1 MNDIQRMKELIE
13 KITAADVAYFQKD
26 EPIMSDLEYDKLVL
40 ELKMLERAT
49 GIHFANS
56 PIGKVP
62 SDEKE
67 GLKTVQ
73 HTKPM
78 LSCQETK
85 DVNEMVEFAGER
97 DIVLSWKMDGLTLVL
112 RYEKGKLT
120 QAITRGAEGVIGE
133 DVTHTVKHFRN
144 IPLIVPCKDSFEVRG
159 EGVLSWEDAQ
169 ILTKLGESNATHPRS
184 IASGAVRSV
193 TENLG
198 KLAHLDFFAF
208 ELIKEDSHATKI
220 GQLEFLKENNF
231 AVVEYKLVSPG
242 DRHDDIAECISE
254 WIPEGFAYPVD
265 GIVAEYDDLA
275 YGKSLGSTAHHEKRM
290 MALKWKDEVKETKFR
305 GVELRTTRTGVVSII
320 GLFDEVV
327 IDGTRVHR
335 ASLHNLSNFEKYKFG
350 VGDIIKVYK
359 ANMIVPQ
366 IAENRMMSGTYELPE
381 YCPCCGERLTVQ
393 TSQSGVRN
401 LYCPN
406 ENCLAR
412 HAKKVAR
419 FCDKSAMNIDGLSA
433 SVIEKMM
440 AYGWIGSY
448 ADIYH
453 LDVHRDDIINRPG
466 FGTTR
471 YRELWTEIQ
480 SSRKCHMYQFLVGI
494 DIPHLG
500 PEAAKAL
507 HQYFY
512 GSMEAFEEAVRKNFA
527 FSHIAEVPAIVEK
540 SIYRWF
546 EDESNVRM
554 MHAVMTE
561 LEFIGMHRELDGK
574 QNPFMDTTVVVTGT
588 FENFTREGI
597 LEILATLGAKTTD
610 KVTKDTNYL
619 IYGSLPGNKKVSAA
633 MENRVTML
641 SEKDFGKMIERKAEK
656 EERISEISPWEALKE
671 KENDSFTPDKDFEIE
686 HIVRERTLYKDG
698 TAKVTRTENW
708 TLKKYRGHDEHVVIP
723 DYITSIAY
731 QAFLKCDTIKTVSIP
746 QSVKVIGS
754 YAFCGC
760 KSLESICI
768 PKNVREIRECAFT
781 GCENLKSAYFEH
793 EKYMGNLSL
802 WAFRRA
808 NNVTLYGTE
817 KALGWLRN
825 YKKDVPPFE
834 LHD

>member
-13 KITAADVAYFQKD
+13 KISEADIAYFQKD
-26 EPIMSDLEYDKLVL
+26 TPIMSDMEYDKLVL

-78 LSCQETK
+78 LSCQKTK
-85 DVNEMVEFAGER
+85 DVNEMVEFAGEK

-112 RYEKGKLT
+112 RYEKGKFV

-144 IPLIVPCKDSFEVRG
+144 IPLIVPFKDSFEVRG

-231 AVVEYKLVSPG
+231 AVVEYKFVSPG

-275 YGKSLGSTAHHEKRM
+275 YGKSLGATAHHKKRM

-305 GVELRTTRTGVVSII
+305 GAELHTTRTGIVSIV

-335 ASLHNLSNFEKYKFG
+335 ASLHNLSNFEKFKFG

-381 YCPCCGERLTVQ
+381 YCPCCGEHLIVQ

-433 SVIEKMM
+433 AVIEKMM

-527 FSHIAEVPAIVEK
+527 FSHIAEVPAVVEK

-546 EDESNVRM
+546 EDERNVRM

-597 LEILATLGAKTTD
+597 LELLTTLGAKTTD

-619 IYGSLPGNKKVSAA
+619 IYGSVPGNKKVSAA
-633 MENRVTML
+633 MEYHITML
-641 SEKDFGKMIERKAEK
+641 SEKDFGKMIERKAE
-656 EERISEISPWEALKE
+656 EEESLSEISPWEALKE
-671 KENDSFTPDKDFEIE
+671 KENDGFTPDKDFIIDHVVSETT
-686 HIVRERTLYKDG
+686 RYKNG
-698 TAKVTRTENW
+698 TTKVTRTERW
-708 TLKKYRGHDEHVVIP
+708 TLRKYLGHDEHVVIP
-723 DYITSIAY
+723 DYITNIAY
-731 QAFLKCDTIKTVSIP
+731 QAFNECKTIKTIYIP
-746 QSVKVIGS
+746 PSVKAIGS
-754 YAFCGC
+754 CAFWKCENLESIYVSDPMPSITVENVFGC
-760 KSLESICI
+760 KNLKTLHVQGKGEYTVSLENKQGWKSLEQCTIGF
-768 PKNVREIRECAFT
+768 K
-781 GCENLKSAYFEH
+781 
-793 EKYMGNLSL
+793 M
-802 WAFRRA
+802 
-808 NNVTLYGTE
+808 
-817 KALGWLRN
+817 
-825 YKKDVPPFE
+825 
-834 LHD
+834 

>member
-26 EPIMSDLEYDKLVL
+26 APIMSDMEYDKLVL

-62 SDEKE
+62 SDEKA

-78 LSCQETK
+78 LSCQKTK
-85 DVNEMVEFAGER
+85 DVNDMVEFAGER

-112 RYEKGKLT
+112 RYEKGKLV

-133 DVTHTVKHFRN
+133 DVTHTVKNFRN
-144 IPLIVPCKDSFEVRG
+144 VPLIVPCKESFEVRG
-159 EGVLSWEDAQ
+159 EGVLSWEDAN

-208 ELIKEDSHATKI
+208 ELIKENSHATKI

-231 AVVEYKLVSPG
+231 AVVEHKLVSPG
-242 DRHDDIAECISE
+242 DRHDDVAECIAE
-254 WIPEGFAYPVD
+254 WTPEGFAYPVD
-265 GIVAEYDDLA
+265 GIVAEFDDLA
-275 YGKSLGSTAHHEKRM
+275 YGKSLGATAHHEKRM

-305 GVELRTTRTGVVSII
+305 GVELRTTRTGIVSII

-335 ASLHNLSNFEKYKFG
+335 ANLHNLSNFEKYKFG
-350 VGDIIKVYK
+350 EGDIIKVYK

-381 YCPCCGERLTVQ
+381 YCPCCGEHLIVQ

-466 FGTTR
+466 FGTAR
-471 YRELWTEIQ
+471 YRDLWSEIQ

-512 GSMEAFEEAVRKNFA
+512 GSMEAFEAAVRANFA
-527 FSHIAEVPAIVEK
+527 FSHIAEVPGIVEK

-561 LEFIGMHRELDGK
+561 LEFIGMHRELGGK
-574 QNPFMDTTVVVTGT
+574 SNPFMDATVVVTGT

-597 LEILATLGAKTTD
+597 LELLATLGAKTSD

-619 IYGSLPGNKKVSAA
+619 IYGSVPGNKKVAAA
-633 MENRVTML
+633 MENRITML
-641 SEKDFGKMIERKAEK
+641 SEKDFGKMIERQENK
-656 EERISEISPWEALKE
+656 ENGLAAISPWDALNK
-671 KENDSFTPDKDFEIE
+671 KENDNFSPEKDFVIDHVVTETT
-686 HIVRERTLYKDG
+686 RYKNG
-698 TAKVTRTENW
+698 TTKVTRTERW
-708 TLKKYRGHDEHVVIP
+708 TLRKYLGHDEHVVIP
-723 DYITSIAY
+723 DYITNIAY
-731 QAFLKCDTIKTVSIP
+731 QAFRECKTIKTISIP
-746 QSVKVIGS
+746 QSVKAIGGG
-754 YAFCGC
+754 AF
-760 KSLESICI
+760 SL
-768 PKNVREIRECAFT
+768 
-781 GCENLKSAYFEH
+781 CENLESFYVSDPIPCIQVEDVYGCKNFKTLHIEGKGEYTV
-793 EKYMGNLSL
+793 SL
-802 WAFRRA
+802 ENKERWQSLDCCVIGF
-808 NNVTLYGTE
+808 
-817 KALGWLRN
+817 KM
-825 YKKDVPPFE
+825 
-834 LHD
+834 

>member
-26 EPIMSDLEYDKLVL
+26 APIMSDMEYDRLVL

-62 SDEKE
+62 SDEKA

-78 LSCQETK
+78 LSCQKTK
-85 DVNEMVEFAGER
+85 DVNELVEFAGKR

-112 RYEKGKLT
+112 RYEKGKFV

-133 DVTHTVKHFRN
+133 DVTHTVKNFRN
-144 IPLIVPCKDSFEVRG
+144 VPLIVPCKESFEVRG

-208 ELIKEDSHATKI
+208 ELIKENSHATKI
-220 GQLEFLKENNF
+220 AQLEFLKENNF

-242 DRHDDIAECISE
+242 DRHDDVAACISE
-254 WIPEGFAYPVD
+254 WTPEGFAYPVD
-265 GIVAEYDDLA
+265 GIVAEFDDLA
-275 YGKSLGSTAHHEKRM
+275 YGKSLGATAHHEKRM

-305 GVELRTTRTGVVSII
+305 GVELRTTRTGIVSII
-320 GLFDEVV
+320 GLFDEVI

-350 VGDIIKVYK
+350 EGDIIKVYK

-381 YCPCCGERLTVQ
+381 FCPCCGEQLIVQ
-393 TSQSGVRN
+393 TSQGGIRN

-440 AYGWIGSY
+440 AYGWLSSY

-512 GSMEAFEEAVRKNFA
+512 GSMEAFEEAVRQNFS

-540 SIYRWF
+540 SIYEWF
-546 EDESNVRM
+546 EDERNVRM

-561 LEFIGMHRELDGK
+561 LEFTGMHKELDGK
-574 QNPFMDTTVVVTGT
+574 QNPFMDTTVAVTGS

-597 LEILATLGAKTTD
+597 LELLATLGAKTTD

-619 IYGSLPGNKKVSAA
+619 IYGSVPGNKKVSAA
-633 MENRVTML
+633 MENRITML
-641 SEKDFGKMIERKAEK
+641 SEKDFGKMIERSHKTEK
-656 EERISEISPWEALKE
+656 STTVFSDKYRYCNATITPKIN
-671 KENDSFTPDKDFEIE
+671 NDSIIRAISITTETDYGDVFRSINRHKKITGAHYLCSPGHPQDYLSNVLNLERVSVYPDEN
-686 HIVRERTLYKDG
+686 G
-698 TAKVTRTENW
+698 TRM
-708 TLKKYRGHDEHVVIP
+708 
-723 DYITSIAY
+723 
-731 QAFLKCDTIKTVSIP
+731 TVSEFCDKYPAGRYIVSTGNEWSAVVDGFILDTKDCSKD
-746 QSVKVIGS
+746 SV
-754 YAFCGC
+754 YAYYVV
-760 KSLESICI
+760 ES
-768 PKNVREIRECAFT
+768 
-781 GCENLKSAYFEH
+781 
-793 EKYMGNLSL
+793 
-802 WAFRRA
+802 
-808 NNVTLYGTE
+808 
-817 KALGWLRN
+817 
-825 YKKDVPPFE
+825 
-834 LHD
+834 

>member
-13 KITAADVAYFQKD
+13 KITEADVAYFQKD
-26 EPIMSDLEYDKLVL
+26 APIMSDMEYDKLVL

-62 SDEKE
+62 SDEKA

-78 LSCQETK
+78 LSCQKTK
-85 DVNEMVEFAGER
+85 DVNELVAFAGDK

-112 RYEKGKLT
+112 RYEKGKLV
-120 QAITRGAEGVIGE
+120 QAITRGAEGLIGE
-133 DVTHTVKHFRN
+133 DVTHTVKNFRN
-144 IPLIVPCKDSFEVRG
+144 VPLIVPCKESFEVRG

-184 IASGAVRSV
+184 IASGAVRSI

-208 ELIKEDSHATKI
+208 ELIKENSHATKI
-220 GQLEFLKENNF
+220 AQLEFLKENNF
-231 AVVEYKLVSPG
+231 AVVEHKLVSPG
-242 DRHDDIAECISE
+242 DRHDDIAECIAE
-254 WIPEGFAYPVD
+254 WTPEGFAYPVD
-265 GIVAEYDDLA
+265 GIVAEFDDLA
-275 YGKSLGSTAHHEKRM
+275 YGKSLGATAHHEKRM

-305 GVELRTTRTGVVSII
+305 GVELRTTRTGIVSII

-350 VGDIIKVYK
+350 EGDIIKVYK

-381 YCPCCGERLTVQ
+381 FCPCCGERLTVQ
-393 TSQSGVRN
+393 TSQGGIRN

-453 LDVHRDDIINRPG
+453 LDVHKDDIINRPD
-466 FGTTR
+466 FGMAR
-471 YRELWTEIQ
+471 YRDLWTEIQ

-512 GSMEAFEEAVRKNFA
+512 GSMEAFEAAVRANFA
-527 FSHIAEVPAIVEK
+527 FSHIAEVPRIVEK

-554 MHAVMTE
+554 MHAVMAE
-561 LEFIGMHRELDGK
+561 LEFIGMHKELDGK
-574 QNPFMDTTVVVTGT
+574 QNPFMDTTVAVTGT

-597 LEILATLGAKTTD
+597 LEFLATLGAKTAD
-610 KVTKDTNYL
+610 KVTKDTSYL
-619 IYGSLPGNKKVSAA
+619 IYGSVPGNKKVAAA
-633 MENRVTML
+633 MENRITML
-641 SEKDFGKMIERKAEK
+641 SEKDLGKMIGRKSEK
-656 EERISEISPWEALKE
+656 EESVSEISPWEALKE
-671 KENDSFTPDKDFEIE
+671 KENDIFSPDKDFVINHTITETT
-686 HIVRERTLYKDG
+686 RYKNG
-698 TAKVTRTENW
+698 NKKVTRTERW
-708 TLKKYRGHDEHVVIP
+708 TLHKYLGHDEHVVIP
-723 DYITSIAY
+723 DYITNIGY
-731 QAFLKCDTIKTVSIP
+731 KAFRECKTIKTISIP
-746 QSVKVIGS
+746 PSVKNIGS
-754 YAFCGC
+754 SAFYKCENLESIYVSDPMLSISVEDVYGC
-760 KSLESICI
+760 KSLKTIHIAGKGEYTVSL
-768 PKNVREIRECAFT
+768 
-781 GCENLKSAYFEH
+781 ENKERWQ
-793 EKYMGNLSL
+793 SL
-802 WAFRRA
+802 DHCLIGF
-808 NNVTLYGTE
+808 
-817 KALGWLRN
+817 KM
-825 YKKDVPPFE
+825 
-834 LHD
+834 

>member
-26 EPIMSDLEYDKLVL
+26 APIMSDMEYDRLVL

-62 SDEKE
+62 SDEKA

-78 LSCQETK
+78 LSCQKTK
-85 DVNEMVEFAGER
+85 DVNELVEFAGKR

-112 RYEKGKLT
+112 RYEKGKFV

-133 DVTHTVKHFRN
+133 DVTHTVKNFRN
-144 IPLIVPCKDSFEVRG
+144 VPLIVPCKESFEVRG

-169 ILTKLGESNATHPRS
+169 ILTKLGESSATHPRS

-208 ELIKEDSHATKI
+208 ELIKENSHATKI
-220 GQLEFLKENNF
+220 AQLEFLKENNF

-242 DRHDDIAECISE
+242 DRHDDVAACISE
-254 WIPEGFAYPVD
+254 WTPEGFAYPVD
-265 GIVAEYDDLA
+265 GIVAEFDDLA
-275 YGKSLGSTAHHEKRM
+275 YGKSLGATAHHEKRM

-305 GVELRTTRTGVVSII
+305 GVELRTTRTGIVSII
-320 GLFDEVV
+320 GLFDEVI

-350 VGDIIKVYK
+350 EGDIIKVYK

-381 YCPCCGERLTVQ
+381 FCPCCGEHLIVQ
-393 TSQSGVRN
+393 TSQGGIRN

-440 AYGWIGSY
+440 AYGWLSSY

-512 GSMEAFEEAVRKNFA
+512 GSMEAFEEAVRQNFS

-540 SIYRWF
+540 SIYEWF
-546 EDESNVRM
+546 EDERNVRM

-561 LEFIGMHRELDGK
+561 LEFIGMHKELDGK
-574 QNPFMDTTVVVTGT
+574 QNPFMDTTVAVTGS

-597 LEILATLGAKTTD
+597 LEFLATLGAKTTD

-619 IYGSLPGNKKVSAA
+619 IYGSVPGNKKVSAA
-633 MENRVTML
+633 MEYHITML
-641 SEKDFGKMIERKAEK
+641 SEKDFGKMIERSHK
-656 EERISEISPWEALKE
+656 KE
-671 KENDSFTPDKDFEIE
+671 KSTTVFSDKYRYCNATITPKINNDSIIRAISITTEMDYGDVFRSINRHKKITGAHYFCSPGHPQDYLSNVLNLERVSVHPDEN
-686 HIVRERTLYKDG
+686 G
-698 TAKVTRTENW
+698 TRM
-708 TLKKYRGHDEHVVIP
+708 
-723 DYITSIAY
+723 
-731 QAFLKCDTIKTVSIP
+731 TVSEFCDKYPAGRYIVSTGNEWSAVVDGFILDTKDCSKD
-746 QSVKVIGS
+746 SV
-754 YAFCGC
+754 YAYYT
-760 KSLESICI
+760 
-768 PKNVREIRECAFT
+768 V
-781 GCENLKSAYFEH
+781 
-793 EKYMGNLSL
+793 
-802 WAFRRA
+802 
-808 NNVTLYGTE
+808 
-817 KALGWLRN
+817 
-825 YKKDVPPFE
+825 E
-834 LHD
+834 L

>member
-13 KITAADVAYFQKD
+13 KINAADVAYFQKD
-26 EPIMSDLEYDKLVL
+26 APTMSDLEYDKLVL

-62 SDEKE
+62 SDEKA

-78 LSCQETK
+78 LSCQKTK
-85 DVNEMVEFAGER
+85 DVNELVAFAGDK

-112 RYEKGKLT
+112 RYEKGKLV

-144 IPLIVPCKDSFEVRG
+144 VPLIVSCKESFEVRG
-159 EGVLSWEDAQ
+159 EGVLSWEDAN
-169 ILTKLGESNATHPRS
+169 ILTKLGESNVTHPRS

-208 ELIKEDSHATKI
+208 ELIKEGAHATKI
-220 GQLEFLKENNF
+220 AQLEFLIENNF
-231 AVVEYKLVSPG
+231 AVVEHKLVSPG
-242 DRHDDIAECISE
+242 DRHDDIAACISE
-254 WIPEGFAYPVD
+254 WTPEGFAYPVD
-265 GIVAEYDDLA
+265 GIVAEFDDLA
-275 YGKSLGSTAHHEKRM
+275 YGKSLGATAHHEKRM

-350 VGDIIKVYK
+350 EGDIIKVYK

-381 YCPCCGERLTVQ
+381 YCPCCGEHLIVQ

-466 FGTTR
+466 FGTAR
-471 YRELWTEIQ
+471 YRDLWSEIQ

-512 GSMEAFEEAVRKNFA
+512 GSMEAFEAAVRANFA
-527 FSHIAEVPAIVEK
+527 FSHIAEVPGIVEK

-561 LEFIGMHRELDGK
+561 LEFIGMHRELGGK
-574 QNPFMDTTVVVTGT
+574 SNPFMDTTVVVTGT

-597 LEILATLGAKTTD
+597 LELLVTLGAKTSD

-619 IYGSLPGNKKVSAA
+619 IYGSVPGNKKVAAA
-633 MENRVTML
+633 MENRITML
-641 SEKDFGKMIERKAEK
+641 SEKDFGKMIERQEDK
-656 EERISEISPWEALKE
+656 ENGLAAISPWDALNK
-671 KENDSFTPDKDFEIE
+671 KENDNFSPDKDFVIDHVVTETT
-686 HIVRERTLYKDG
+686 RYKNG
-698 TAKVTRTENW
+698 TTKVTRTERR
-708 TLKKYRGHDEHVVIP
+708 TLRKYLGHDEHVVIP
-723 DYITSIAY
+723 DYITNIAY
-731 QAFLKCDTIKTVSIP
+731 QAFRECKTIKTITIP
-746 QSVKVIGS
+746 KSVKTIGS
-754 YAFCGC
+754 GAF
-760 KSLESICI
+760 SL
-768 PKNVREIRECAFT
+768 
-781 GCENLKSAYFEH
+781 CENLESFYVSDPIPCIQVEDVYGCKNFKTLHIEGKGEYTV
-793 EKYMGNLSL
+793 SL
-802 WAFRRA
+802 ENKERWQSLDDCFI
-808 NNVTLYGTE
+808 GF
-817 KALGWLRN
+817 KM
-825 YKKDVPPFE
+825 
-834 LHD
+834 

>member
-13 KITAADVAYFQKD
+13 KINAADVAYFQKD
-26 EPIMSDLEYDKLVL
+26 APIMSDLEYDKLVL

-62 SDEKE
+62 SDEKA

-78 LSCQETK
+78 LSCQKTK
-85 DVNEMVEFAGER
+85 DVNELVAFAGDK

-112 RYEKGKLT
+112 RYEKGKLV

-144 IPLIVPCKDSFEVRG
+144 VPLIVPCKESFEVRG
-159 EGVLSWEDAQ
+159 EGVLSWEDAN

-208 ELIKEDSHATKI
+208 ELIKEGAHATKI
-220 GQLEFLKENNF
+220 AQLEFLTENNF
-231 AVVEYKLVSPG
+231 AVVEHKLVSPG
-242 DRHDDIAECISE
+242 DRHDDIAECVST
-254 WIPEGFAYPVD
+254 WTPEGFAYPVD
-265 GIVAEYDDLA
+265 GIVAEFDDLA
-275 YGKSLGSTAHHEKRM
+275 YGKSLGATAHHEKRM

-305 GVELRTTRTGVVSII
+305 GVELRTTRTGIVSII

-350 VGDIIKVYK
+350 EGDIIKVYK

-381 YCPCCGERLTVQ
+381 YCPCCGEHLIVQ

-466 FGTTR
+466 FGTAR
-471 YRELWTEIQ
+471 YRDLWSEIQ

-512 GSMEAFEEAVRKNFA
+512 GSMEAFEAAVRANFA
-527 FSHIAEVPAIVEK
+527 FSHIAEVPGIVEK

-561 LEFIGMHRELDGK
+561 LEFIGMHRELGGK
-574 QNPFMDTTVVVTGT
+574 SNPFMDSTVVVTGT

-597 LEILATLGAKTTD
+597 LELLATLGAKTSD

-619 IYGSLPGNKKVSAA
+619 IYGSVPGNKKVAAA
-633 MENRVTML
+633 MENRITML
-641 SEKDFGKMIERKAEK
+641 SENDFGKMIERQEDK
-656 EERISEISPWEALKE
+656 ENGLAAISPWDALNK
-671 KENDSFTPDKDFEIE
+671 KENDNFSPDKDFVIDHVVTETT
-686 HIVRERTLYKDG
+686 RYKNG
-698 TAKVTRTENW
+698 TTKVTRTERW
-708 TLKKYRGHDEHVVIP
+708 TLRKYLGHDEHVVIP

-731 QAFLKCDTIKTVSIP
+731 QAFNECKTIKTISVP
-746 QSVKVIGS
+746 PSVKAIG
-754 YAFCGC
+754 
-760 KSLESICI
+760 
-768 PKNVREIRECAFT
+768 RCAFWK
-781 GCENLKSAYFEH
+781 CENLESFYVSDPVPSITFDNVFGCK
-793 EKYMGNLSL
+793 NLKTLHVEGKGEYTVSL
-802 WAFRRA
+802 ENKERWQSLDDCFI
-808 NNVTLYGTE
+808 GF
-817 KALGWLRN
+817 KM
-825 YKKDVPPFE
+825 
-834 LHD
+834 